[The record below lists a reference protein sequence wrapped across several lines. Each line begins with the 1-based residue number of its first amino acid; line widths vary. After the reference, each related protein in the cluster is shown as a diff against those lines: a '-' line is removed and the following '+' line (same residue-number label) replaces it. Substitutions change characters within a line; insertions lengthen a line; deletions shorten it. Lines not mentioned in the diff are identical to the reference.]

1 MKRNIEKVWENRDEM
16 LKDINPDPEN
26 GIVHSRRTGESIGS
40 INNLSGYVYIAKRVN
55 GKKYNIKRSN
65 IIWWSMHQKMPSA
78 KMHIDHIDGDRAND
92 RVENLQILSNQQNLA
107 KRKKS
112 TKGSSKYMGVQ
123 FDKTMKKFRAQVE
136 KWGKKYHFGSYENE
150 KQAAIARDRGMIK
163 LYEKEMKD
171 TGFLPPLNFPE
182 ILQDNKELVQ
192 LELF

>member
-26 GIVHSRRTGESIGS
+26 GIVYCGKTGKSMGS
-40 INNLSGYVYIAKRVN
+40 IHNITGYVLIGKMVN
-55 GKKYNIKRSN
+55 GKKYSIQRSN
-65 IIWWSMHQKMPSA
+65 IIWWSKHGKMPSA
-78 KMHIDHIDGDRAND
+78 KMDIDHIDGDRAND
-92 RVENLQILSNQQNLA
+92 RIENLQILTHQQNLA

-123 FDKTMKKFRAQVE
+123 FDKTMKKFRALVE
-136 KWGKKYHFGSYENE
+136 KWGKKYHFGSYEDE

-182 ILQDNKELVQ
+182 ILQDNSQLVQ